1 MKQRRRITKGI
12 IKMFIDKET
21 GKIPPNLRIRII
33 TNADIRYEGTLFNV
47 NAAEKTISLKE
58 VTAFGTEERRSDT
71 FIPPSSKV
79 YDCVIFRS
87 CEIKDL
93 VGMKG
98 DLPPAKSEPQ
108 AAPPAQEQTKSEPPA
123 QKKAE
128 PAKIAEQKPDKKEE
142 KQLPVVQKVA
152 EKAAEKAAEEA
163 PKKQIEEPKASNDF
177 FDDFQVSAEPSGVR
191 DREEA
196 FRNRRI
202 NQETF
207 GPMTRPNFNR
217 PHYANRGR
225 NQDHNKGHND
235 FRGRDRDQ
243 EGGRRPYKP
252 REEQVYYE
260 KKKQDS

>member
-1 MKQRRRITKGI
+1 
-12 IKMFIDKET
+12 MFIDKET

-58 VTAFGTEERRSDT
+58 VTAFGTEDRRSDT

-98 DLPPAKSEPQ
+98 DLPPAKTEPE
-108 AAPPAQEQTKSEPPA
+108 AAPPVQEQKKADPPA

-128 PAKIAEQKPDKKEE
+128 PAKAPEPKPEKKVET
-142 KQLPVVQKVA
+142 KPVAV
-152 EKAAEKAAEEA
+152 EKAPEEP
-163 PKKQIEEPKASNDF
+163 PKTQPEEPKASKPSNDF

-196 FRNRRI
+196 FRTRRI

-207 GPMTRPNFNR
+207 GPMTRPNFTR
-217 PHYANRGR
+217 PHNANRGR
-225 NQDHNKGHND
+225 NPENHRGQND
-235 FRGRDRDQ
+235 FRGRDRDN